1 MVGKWMVWTG
11 VKGTRKQEGDTPA
24 GVPPNRFVE
33 SKDQLT
39 LNQMRS
45 GISPNTNSV
54 TPQSHMR

>member
-1 MVGKWMVWTG
+1 MENGWFGLG
-11 VKGTRKQEGDTPA
+11 VEETRKQEGDILV
-24 GVPPNRFVE
+24 GMPPNRFVE
-33 SKDQLT
+33 CKGQLT